1 MSFIESN
8 FSILYMHTW
17 YVCMY
22 QLPAEEEITMNDEAA
37 VHMNPSKPRNRGQ
50 ETMPWREI
58 ETIANATVF
67 IKGE

>member
-1 MSFIESN
+1 MSFNESN

-22 QLPAEEEITMNDEAA
+22 QLAAEEITMNDEAA
-37 VHMNPSKPRNRGQ
+37 VHMDPLKPRNRGQ

-58 ETIANATVF
+58 VTIANATVF